1 MVPDVLY
8 YTHKKERMF
17 VFKGGCQ
24 MEALQMCEF
33 RRRFSN
39 NYKFVISGKS
49 QVGRNFCTGIN
60 SFQQTYDAI
69 TVFTNPNTVIFEN
82 SGGQIIIGVIYE
94 IECSQSGSSD
104 DYTLF
109 IKYRVGRADLKLVV
123 DATKVK

>member
-1 MVPDVLY
+1 M
-8 YTHKKERMF
+8 
-17 VFKGGCQ
+17 G
-24 MEALQMCEF
+24 ALQMSEF

-39 NYKFVISGKS
+39 NYKFVISGES

-60 SFQQTYDAI
+60 SFQQTYDTI

-82 SGGQIIIGVIYE
+82 SCGQIIIGVIYE

-104 DYTLF
+104 DCTLL